1 MKDCCMQCSDIRPR
15 KSRTL
20 EHLLQPFIDSF
31 HNFGQLCLIRI
42 FVENIYLWHDDTIL
56 YLASSQLQY
65 FCTFPVRKIH
75 HGEFF
80 VKEFPIS
87 GTNAPF
93 IFFFGS
99 SSTSPCQGR
108 RGEFFWKTA
117 NITFSFP
124 AWAKH
129 QTFTR
134 INNLARSSLDRGALQ
149 VLKDVYVVI
158 LCLHGDGDNRFC
170 TFWAV
175 VAIRTRGTSGSGG
188 TGDVFGSTGV
198 RFKRFSLSVM
208 WWERLCKYSWKI

>member
-1 MKDCCMQCSDIRPR
+1 MKSYLQYSAKRRRLRCVNSPLQPEIAGRRDHAIYSSPFSSVVYIAAQNYGMKDCCMQCSDIRPR

-108 RGEFFWKTA
+108 RGEFF
-117 NITFSFP
+117 
-124 AWAKH
+124 
-129 QTFTR
+129 
-134 INNLARSSLDRGALQ
+134 
-149 VLKDVYVVI
+149 
-158 LCLHGDGDNRFC
+158 
-170 TFWAV
+170 
-175 VAIRTRGTSGSGG
+175 
-188 TGDVFGSTGV
+188 
-198 RFKRFSLSVM
+198 
-208 WWERLCKYSWKI
+208 